1 MKRLT
6 LILTLFVSIFC
17 SNSTVFA
24 ENTTTQKTQALLL
37 QKLQTQAQ
45 DLKAQVQAMPTQQTK
60 SSQTVKVQ
68 FKKLNTAFLTFFR
81 NLGTTFKYVVDK
93 CDKLTSK
100 KFIISA
106 LIIIGPAITAYC
118 KFFDPELLHKIF
130 KKHAEIA
137 TEGAMHGGSAIAEG
151 VVEGVIQGAKENP
164 NTVLKVG
171 GIWLG
176 AKIALKTAD
185 EIAKKVSGIV
195 IATLPHLY
203 RFFRNRSRISIATQ
217 I

>member
-1 MKRLT
+1 M
-6 LILTLFVSIFC
+6 
-17 SNSTVFA
+17 
-24 ENTTTQKTQALLL
+24 
-37 QKLQTQAQ
+37 
-45 DLKAQVQAMPTQQTK
+45 
-60 SSQTVKVQ
+60 
-68 FKKLNTAFLTFFR
+68 
-81 NLGTTFKYVVDK
+81 
-93 CDKLTSK
+93 
-100 KFIISA
+100 
-106 LIIIGPAITAYC
+106 
-118 KFFDPELLHKIF
+118 
-130 KKHAEIA
+130 
-137 TEGAMHGGSAIAEG
+137 AEG
-151 VVEGVIQGAKENP
+151 VITCVIQGAKENP